1 MASSNKHW
9 PSMFRSNPGACDVQ
23 FHHQPDMSNAHTRPS
38 LISSGLDQENVRSPG
53 ESKPRWNPRPEQIRI
68 LEGIFNSGVV
78 NPPRDEIRRIRLRLQ
93 EYGHVA
99 DANVFYWFQN
109 RKSRTKYRLRA
120 AAAAA
125 AAQGQQP
132 TGGRAAVTRASLAAR
147 TPAPAPVTPPRRFLA
162 PSGTLQAPTS
172 SSSSSSDRSSGSSR
186 SVVMKTTAMASAAA
200 ASLSQPMLPLSTAAI
215 DLFAPAPPL
224 APSPGLSACQLYY
237 QLQNHPMTSMP
248 TQTPVRELVTS
259 TPEPP
264 PLLLQ
269 RPPQSQCQY
278 LPATEL
284 GGFLGSH
291 AQSHTHPT
299 AVSPDGHLLSGL
311 FTDSA
316 LGQHEIVAD
325 MSCSKLL
332 GLGGGGQYCYYS
344 VAAAPPSDAV
354 SAVIKDDEKARLEL
368 LHQHHYGLGAT
379 AGADVSAAALPC
391 TPPSGNAAASSA
403 FTDHLQGLLD
413 AGMLAGG
420 GAATVV
426 AVPAGRPDAPVQ
438 CYTVPAMAR
447 MDVKALFG
455 PAAVLLWQTGEAVP
469 VDGSGVTAEPLQ
481 NGAIYYVLM

>member
-9 PSMFRSNPGACDVQ
+9 PSMFRSNPAACD
-23 FHHQPDMSNAHTRPS
+23 FHHQPDMSNTHTRPS
-38 LISSGLDQENVRSPG
+38 LISSGLDQETTRSPG
-53 ESKPRWNPRPEQIRI
+53 ETKPRWNPRPEQIRI

-109 RKSRTKYRLRA
+109 RKSRTKNKLRA

-125 AAQGQQP
+125 AAHGQQP
-132 TGGRAAVTRASLAAR
+132 TGGRAAVMRASLAVR

-162 PSGTLQAPTS
+162 PCGTLQAPTS

-186 SVVMKTTAMASAAA
+186 SVTMKTTAMASSAV

-224 APSPGLSACQLYY
+224 TPSPGLSACQLYY

-248 TQTPVRELVTS
+248 TPTPVRELVTS
-259 TPEPP
+259 TPEPAR
-264 PLLLQ
+264 LLPQ
-269 RPPQSQCQY
+269 WPPQSQCQY

-291 AQSHTHPT
+291 ALTHPT
-299 AVSPDGHLLSGL
+299 AVSSGALLLPGL
-311 FTDSA
+311 CTDPA

-325 MSCSKLL
+325 MSCSKL
-332 GLGGGGQYCYYS
+332 GLGVGGQYHFN
-344 VAAAPPSDAV
+344 VAADPPSDAV
-354 SAVIKDDEKARLEL
+354 SAVIKDDEKARLGL

-379 AGADVSAAALPC
+379 AGEDVSAAALPC
-391 TPPSGNAAASSA
+391 TPPTGNAAASSA
-403 FTDHLQGLLD
+403 FTDQLQGTLPCQ
-413 AGMLAGG
+413 G
-420 GAATVV
+420 
-426 AVPAGRPDAPVQ
+426 
-438 CYTVPAMAR
+438 
-447 MDVKALFG
+447 
-455 PAAVLLWQTGEAVP
+455 
-469 VDGSGVTAEPLQ
+469 
-481 NGAIYYVLM
+481 